1 MKYALQEVISQRSLE
16 ERIAQLAEQ
25 ISRDYAEG
33 ELVLVA
39 VLSGAFIFAADL
51 CRSLGNLDID
61 CAIDFVRVSS
71 YGSNTSSCGTIR
83 LVQAPSLDL
92 TGKDVLVVEDIV
104 DTGMTLQWLIN
115 YFHEQSAASV
125 RLCVLIDKKERRQVP
140 LEADYAGFTLD
151 HGFLV
156 GYGLDFAERYRNLP
170 SIYTLQDAAA

>member
-1 MKYALQEVISQRSLE
+1 MKHALQEVISQRSLE
-16 ERIAQLAEQ
+16 ERIAQLAGQ
-25 ISRDYAEG
+25 ISRDYADG
-33 ELVLVA
+33 DLVLVA
-39 VLSGAFIFAADL
+39 VLSGAFVFAADL
-51 CRSLGNLDID
+51 CRSLSID
-61 CAIDFVRVSS
+61 CTIDFVRVSS
-71 YGSNTSSCGTIR
+71 YGSNTSSSGAIR

-92 TGKDVLVVEDIV
+92 AGRDVLVVEDIV

-170 SIYTLQDAAA
+170 SIYTLQDAAS